1 MPSTRSGSSAS
12 GGAGEGED
20 SARLLEEAA
29 AELSS
34 EIAARKA
41 TRRRA
46 INVESRK
53 KAIGGKSEAKRSVE
67 SMHFENHPATPR
79 SHVRVE

>member
-12 GGAGEGED
+12 VGAGEGED
-20 SARLLEEAA
+20 TGRLLEEAA

-41 TRRRA
+41 AEER
-46 INVESRK
+46 
-53 KAIGGKSEAKRSVE
+53 
-67 SMHFENHPATPR
+67 
-79 SHVRVE
+79 

>member
-41 TRRRA
+41 AEERVAALQAQLSFLSRPST
-46 INVESRK
+46 NSRK
-53 KAIGGKSEAKRSVE
+53 AFSSTELLEEV
-67 SMHFENHPATPR
+67 
-79 SHVRVE
+79 VV